1 MRVKLCNW
9 RFDRRNMEQA
19 EKTDNSQAATR
30 HVARE
35 FRQRYGEPIGIFRA
49 PGRVNLIGEHTDYN
63 DGFVMPAAL
72 AFFTYVAAGPRR
84 DRRLSVYSVD
94 FDESRSFDL
103 SDLGAGPNGHWSDY
117 VRGVAGVLQARGNAI
132 RGANL
137 VIKGEVP
144 IGAGLSS
151 SAAVEV
157 ATALALLT
165 NSDLAWSGIQVAK
178 ACQRAEHEYAGTKC
192 GIMDQFISCFGRA
205 NHALLLDCRSLKS
218 ELLEI
223 EDRVRIVLCNTMV
236 RHDLADGEYNHR
248 RADCEAGVR
257 GLQRYLPEIRAL
269 RDVTLVQ
276 LSEHVADLPAIT
288 FRRCRHVISENARV
302 LDAAQALKDGDL
314 TRFGDLM
321 DASHISLRD
330 DYEVSCKEL
339 DLMVSLA
346 RKCRGVLGSRM
357 TGGGFGGCTVNLVEA
372 ETVEEFK
379 ANIAREY
386 EGATGLLP
394 EIYVCTAADGA
405 SEITE
410 LTS

>member
-1 MRVKLCNW
+1 
-9 RFDRRNMEQA
+9 MEQA
-19 EKTDNSQAATR
+19 EKIDNSQAATR
-30 HVARE
+30 QVERE

-72 AFFTYVAAGPRR
+72 AFFTYVAAGPRH
-84 DRRLSVYSVD
+84 DRRLSVYSID
-94 FDESRSFDL
+94 FEESRLFDL
-103 SDLGAGPNGHWSDY
+103 GDLTGSPTGHWSDY
-117 VRGVAGVLQARGNAI
+117 VRGVAGVLQEYGNAI

-137 VIKGEVP
+137 VTKGEVP

-151 SAAVEV
+151 SAAIEV

-165 NSDLAWSGIQVAK
+165 NSGLAWSRILVAE

-205 NHALLLDCRSLKS
+205 NHALLLDCRSLKY
-218 ELLEI
+218 ELLKI
-223 EDRVRIVLCNTMV
+223 EDRVRIVVCNTMV
-236 RHDLADGEYNHR
+236 RHELADGEYNHR

-257 GLQRYLPEIRAL
+257 FLQRYIPEIRAL
-269 RDVTLVQ
+269 RDVTIAQ
-276 LSEHVADLPAIT
+276 LGKYGADLPATT

-302 LDAAQALKDGDL
+302 LDAAQALKNGDL

-321 DASHISLRD
+321 YASHTSLRD

-339 DLMVSLA
+339 DLIVNLA

-379 ANIAREY
+379 ASISREY
-386 EGATGLLP
+386 EGETGLLP

-405 SEITE
+405 SEIPE